1 MLRKKNKQT
10 LQNYGESRKIK
21 LGVMKTGEYNEKIV
35 MTTMAETEGLWE
47 HARANTCD
55 TSKTVGLIIQ
65 DCVTFC

>member
-1 MLRKKNKQT
+1 
-10 LQNYGESRKIK
+10 
-21 LGVMKTGEYNEKIV
+21 MKTGEYNEKIV